1 MKTRDTELLDQAIEN
16 LEKNTGLIIEVVH
29 YLHEHKDI
37 DATGTLN
44 TGVTTIPLAIELKT
58 RVTNAL
64 IGQLVYQFEQATEQG
79 LLIADYINPI
89 MAERLKAMDIWFLDA
104 VGNTYINTK
113 PVFIFIKGNKAVEKP
128 TARTQQRA
136 FRPSG
141 L

>member
-113 PVFIFIKGNKAVEKP
+113 PVFIF
-128 TARTQQRA
+128 
-136 FRPSG
+136 
-141 L
+141 